1 MVTIIK
7 QSGNPVDEG
16 EAKAFLKEWKEGF
29 DKLFEVEGDMAVV
42 TEKSQAYE
50 EELREKYKI
59 EKNIELP
66 QSAKEW
72 KELLDQHS
80 SGIMV
85 DVHVKTGELMFIIL
99 DLGI

>member
-16 EAKAFLKEWKEGF
+16 EAKAFLKVWKEVF

-66 QSAKEW
+66 QSTKEW

-80 SGIMV
+80 NGIMV